1 MKYRLNEE
9 RYFADITD
17 GIAIIINFETGIYYG
32 FNLLTTDVF
41 KNIISGADTDEL
53 LAALSNVKGYN
64 EEIKTKY
71 LGFLDR
77 LIAQGFVAENAGA
90 SAAVQIGF
98 DEYKNEE
105 LDFVISE
112 YRDASELLLADPI
125 HQVKE
130 ETGWKPGKE
139 ALK

>member
-1 MKYRLNEE
+1 MRYKLNDEKF
-9 RYFADITD
+9 FADITD
-17 GIAIIINFETGIYYG
+17 GIAIIINIETGIYYG
-32 FNLLTTDVF
+32 MNLLTTDVF

-53 LAALSNVKGYN
+53 LAHLSRIRGYN
-64 EEIKTKY
+64 DGIRAKY
-71 LGFLDR
+71 LDLLNQLVDEEFITED
-77 LIAQGFVAENAGA
+77 ADAA
-90 SAAVQIGF
+90 AAVQTGF

-105 LDFVISE
+105 LDFVLAE

-130 ETGWKPGKE
+130 ETGWQPDKE